1 VPAATWELGVGREG
15 LYGGVAAPLRHVV
28 RPAFRVDPRREA
40 EAGSGLALFEMPFD
54 EFLEHWLPPD
64 RRYDVIVL
72 DGLPSAQDVRR
83 WFEACRAC
91 ATPTTSWVIVAA
103 PEILA
108 AVRANL
114 PVTAAQLQSTDES
127 SAW

>member
-1 VPAATWELGVGREG
+1 
-15 LYGGVAAPLRHVV
+15 
-28 RPAFRVDPRREA
+28 
-40 EAGSGLALFEMPFD
+40 
-54 EFLEHWLPPD
+54 
-64 RRYDVIVL
+64 
-72 DGLPSAQDVRR
+72 
-83 WFEACRAC
+83 
-91 ATPTTSWVIVAA
+91 VIVAA